1 MMPGWWVIVAAVL
14 ALLLGLVLIVS
25 GRGMRQSHPEGNA

>member
-14 ALLLGLVLIVS
+14 ALLLGLVLVMT
-25 GRGMRQSHPEGNA
+25 GRGCVAAGA